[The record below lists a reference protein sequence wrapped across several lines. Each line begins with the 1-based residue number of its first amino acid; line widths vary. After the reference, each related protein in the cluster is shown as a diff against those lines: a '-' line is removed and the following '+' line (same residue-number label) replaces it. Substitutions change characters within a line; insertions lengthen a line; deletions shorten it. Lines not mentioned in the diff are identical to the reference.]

1 MKWLVS
7 FILIPWFAVIC
18 VPLFPVSLDTKNFYQ
33 RNISVNTHI
42 SSSKLKVIRRRLARV
57 YGIEEADIL
66 LDRLYRMVGRYG
78 VGAQLNQNS
87 PNLTA
92 RDVVLIT
99 YADMV
104 KSSSEEQ
111 SPLGALKEFCTAR
124 LKGAVSAIHIL
135 PFYPWTS
142 DDGFSVVDYRE
153 VSPDYGTWDDVSKLG
168 EEFELMF
175 DLVLNHC
182 SSKSPWFKEYV
193 SGVEPGLN
201 YIMEGNPKTDLSMVV
216 RPRSTPLL
224 TPYQTRKGERHV
236 WTTFSAD
243 QVDLDWTSPDL
254 LFEFLDIILYY
265 VSIGC
270 KILRLD
276 AVAFLW
282 KKIGTD
288 CLHLPETHEII
299 KLIRNFLEVV
309 APDVVILTETNVPHA
324 ENISYF
330 GKGDEAHAVYQF
342 SLPPLLLHGLLRG
355 TSEHLTD
362 WATNLAPP
370 PKGCH
375 FLNFTASHDG
385 VGVRP
390 LEGILP
396 HDEILGLA
404 DEIRQK
410 GGFVSMRRM
419 EDGSESPY
427 ELNSTYFSALSD
439 PKNEEVGMAR
449 FQCSQAVAL
458 AMKGIPAV
466 YFHSLCGTPND
477 LEGYKVTKRNR
488 TVNRKKWAQ
497 DDLNQ
502 LLDDQETLPAQI
514 FSWYSRTLRMRAGC
528 PAFHPE
534 APQEILNFGSDLFAV
549 RRDSTDGGLSVI
561 CLFNFT
567 SEDSKVSD
575 MSLLSSLFPE
585 GKARDLISGGEI
597 AWGKKDAL
605 TLRPYQA
612 VWLSTS

>member
-1 MKWLVS
+1 M
-7 FILIPWFAVIC
+7 
-18 VPLFPVSLDTKNFYQ
+18 
-33 RNISVNTHI
+33 NTHI

-92 RDVVLIT
+92 KDVVLIT

-439 PKNEEVGMAR
+439 SENEEMGMAR

-497 DDLNQ
+497 DELNQ

-575 MSLLSSLFPE
+575 MSLLNSLFPE

>member
-1 MKWLVS
+1 M
-7 FILIPWFAVIC
+7 
-18 VPLFPVSLDTKNFYQ
+18 
-33 RNISVNTHI
+33 NTHI

-439 PKNEEVGMAR
+439 PENEEMGMAR

-497 DDLNQ
+497 DELNQ

-567 SEDSKVSD
+567 SEDSKISD

>member
-1 MKWLVS
+1 M
-7 FILIPWFAVIC
+7 
-18 VPLFPVSLDTKNFYQ
+18 
-33 RNISVNTHI
+33 NTHI

-439 PKNEEVGMAR
+439 SKNKEMGMAR

-477 LEGYKVTKRNR
+477 LDGYKVTKRNR

-497 DDLNQ
+497 DELNQ

-567 SEDSKVSD
+567 SVDTKVSD

-585 GKARDLISGGEI
+585 SKARDLISGGEI
-597 AWGKKDAL
+597 DWVKKDAL

>member
-1 MKWLVS
+1 M
-7 FILIPWFAVIC
+7 
-18 VPLFPVSLDTKNFYQ
+18 
-33 RNISVNTHI
+33 
-42 SSSKLKVIRRRLARV
+42 
-57 YGIEEADIL
+57 
-66 LDRLYRMVGRYG
+66 
-78 VGAQLNQNS
+78 
-87 PNLTA
+87 
-92 RDVVLIT
+92 VLIT
-99 YADMV
+99 YADMLQSECDNL
-104 KSSSEEQ
+104 SSLSV
-111 SPLGALKEFCTAR
+111 LREFCTAR
-124 LKGAVSAIHIL
+124 LKGAVFAIHIL

-153 VSPDYGTWDDVSKLG
+153 VCEEYGNWEDVSKLG
-168 EEFELMF
+168 EEFDLMF

-193 SGVEPGLN
+193 SGVEPGSS
-201 YIMEGNPKTDLSMVV
+201 YIRKPIP
-216 RPRSTPLL
+216 RPTYPWWPSPLHPLL
-224 TPYQTRKGERHV
+224 TPYQTRKGERHI

-282 KKIGTD
+282 KKIGTN
-288 CLHLPETHEII
+288 CLHLPETHQII

-309 APDVVILTETNVPHA
+309 APDVIILTETNVPHQ

-355 TSEHLTD
+355 TSMHLSK

-396 HDEILGLA
+396 QEEILELA
-404 DEIRQK
+404 EEIRQK
-410 GGFVSMRRM
+410 GGFVSMRRL

-439 PKNEEVGMAR
+439 GQDEEQGMAR
-449 FQCSQAVAL
+449 FQCSKAVAL
-458 AMKGIPAV
+458 AMKGIPAI

-477 LEGYKVTKRNR
+477 LDGYKKTKLIAPLIARNGSQNWR
-488 TVNRKKWAQ
+488 LCWTMEKAIIREFFNGIPELYGCEQ
-497 DDLNQ
+497 DVRHF
-502 LLDDQETLPAQI
+502 T
-514 FSWYSRTLRMRAGC
+514 RMPPGDYANG
-528 PAFHPE
+528 
-534 APQEILNFGSDLFAV
+534 
-549 RRDSTDGGLSVI
+549 
-561 CLFNFT
+561 
-567 SEDSKVSD
+567 
-575 MSLLSSLFPE
+575 
-585 GKARDLISGGEI
+585 
-597 AWGKKDAL
+597 
-605 TLRPYQA
+605 
-612 VWLSTS
+612 

>member
-1 MKWLVS
+1 M
-7 FILIPWFAVIC
+7 
-18 VPLFPVSLDTKNFYQ
+18 
-33 RNISVNTHI
+33 
-42 SSSKLKVIRRRLARV
+42 RRRLATI

-66 LDRLYRMVGRYG
+66 LDRLYRMIGRYG
-78 VGAQLNQNS
+78 VGIQPTQNGT
-87 PNLTA
+87 NLKA
-92 RDVVLIT
+92 KDVVLIT

-104 KSSSEEQ
+104 KSESAEQ
-111 SPLGALKEFCTAR
+111 SSLNSLKEFCTLR

-153 VSPDYGTWDDVSKLG
+153 VCVEYGTWDDVSKLS
-168 EEFELMF
+168 EEFDLMF

-201 YIMEGNPKTDLSMVV
+201 YIIEGDPKMDLSMVV

-224 TPYQTRKGERHV
+224 TPYQTKKGERHV

-282 KKIGTD
+282 KKIGTN
-288 CLHLPETHEII
+288 CLHLPETHQII

-309 APDVVILTETNVPHA
+309 APDVVILTETNVPHE

-330 GKGDEAHAVYQF
+330 GKGDEAHAIYQF

-355 TSEHLTD
+355 TSEHLTQ
-362 WATNLAPP
+362 WAANLTTP

-396 HDEILGLA
+396 QTEILSLA
-404 DEIRQK
+404 DEIRK
-410 GGFVSMRRM
+410 RGGFVSMRTM
-419 EDGSESPY
+419 ADGSESPY

-439 PKNEEVGMAR
+439 PKDEKLGMIR

-458 AMKGIPAV
+458 SMKGIPAV

-477 LEGYKVTKRNR
+477 LDGYKQTKLNR
-488 TVNRKKWAQ
+488 SVNRKKWNQ
-497 DDLNQ
+497 DELNT
-502 LLDDQETLPAQI
+502 LLDNQDTLAAQI
-514 FSWYSRTLRMRAGC
+514 FSWYTRILRIRAGC
-528 PAFHPE
+528 PAFHPD
-534 APQEILNFGSDLFAV
+534 AHQEILNFGSDIFAL
-549 RRDSTDGGLSVI
+549 RRDSTDGGISVI
-561 CLFNFT
+561 CLFNFRPDQ
-567 SEDSKVSD
+567 SEISK
-575 MSLLSSLFPE
+575 MSIFKTLFPK
-585 GKARDLISGGEI
+585 GTARDLISGGEI
-597 AWGKKDAL
+597 DWSNNGKL
-605 TLRPYQA
+605 LLRPYQA
-612 VWLSTS
+612 FWLSSS

>member
-1 MKWLVS
+1 M
-7 FILIPWFAVIC
+7 
-18 VPLFPVSLDTKNFYQ
+18 
-33 RNISVNTHI
+33 NTHI

-439 PKNEEVGMAR
+439 PKNEDMGMAR

-477 LEGYKVTKRNR
+477 LDGYKVTKRNR
-488 TVNRKKWAQ
+488 TVNRKKWTQ
-497 DDLNQ
+497 DELNQ

-567 SEDSKVSD
+567 SVDSKVSD

-597 AWGKKDAL
+597 DWGKKDAL

>member
-1 MKWLVS
+1 M
-7 FILIPWFAVIC
+7 
-18 VPLFPVSLDTKNFYQ
+18 
-33 RNISVNTHI
+33 NTHI

-439 PKNEEVGMAR
+439 PENEDMGMAR

-477 LEGYKVTKRNR
+477 LEGYRVTKRNR

-497 DDLNQ
+497 DELNQ

-567 SEDSKVSD
+567 SEDSKIFD
-575 MSLLSSLFPE
+575 MSLLNSLFPE

>member
-1 MKWLVS
+1 MIK
-7 FILIPWFAVIC
+7 
-18 VPLFPVSLDTKNFYQ
+18 
-33 RNISVNTHI
+33 HI
-42 SSSKLKVIRRRLARV
+42 SSSKLKVMRRRLSTI
-57 YGIEEADIL
+57 YGIEEADTL

-78 VGAQLNQNS
+78 VGGQTNQSAPS
-87 PNLTA
+87 PTA
-92 RDVVLIT
+92 KDMVLIT
-99 YADMV
+99 YADMLQSECDNL
-104 KSSSEEQ
+104 SSLSV
-111 SPLGALKEFCTAR
+111 LREFCTAR

-153 VSPDYGTWDDVSKLG
+153 VYEEYGNWEDVSKLG

-201 YIMEGNPKTDLSMVV
+201 YIKEANPKTDLSMVV

-224 TPYQTRKGERHV
+224 TPYQTRKGERHI

-243 QVDLDWTSPDL
+243 QVDLDWTNPDL

-282 KKIGTD
+282 KKIGTN
-288 CLHLPETHEII
+288 CLHLPETHQII

-309 APDVVILTETNVPHA
+309 APDVIILTETNVPHQ

-355 TSEHLTD
+355 TSTHLSK
-362 WATNLAPP
+362 WAANLAPP

-390 LEGILP
+390 LEGILSQK
-396 HDEILGLA
+396 EILELA
-404 DEIRQK
+404 EEIRQK
-410 GGFVSMRRM
+410 GGFVSMRRL
-419 EDGSESPY
+419 ENGSESPY

-439 PKNEEVGMAR
+439 DQDGELGMAR

-458 AMKGIPAV
+458 AMKGIPAI

-477 LEGYKVTKRNR
+477 LDGYKKTKRNR
-488 TVNRKKWAQ
+488 TVNRKKWQ
-497 DDLNQ
+497 RSELET
-502 LLDDQETLPAQI
+502 LLDDGESHYSRI
-514 FSWYSRTLRMRAGC
+514 FQWYSRTLRMRAGC
-528 PAFHPE
+528 PAFHPD
-534 APQEILNFGSDLFAV
+534 APQEILQMGDSIFAL
-549 RRDSTDGGLSVI
+549 RRDSLDGALSVI
-561 CLFNFT
+561 CLFNFRGEET
-567 SEDSKVSD
+567 KIEEMNPLKEI
-575 MSLLSSLFPE
+575 FPAN
-585 GKARDLISGGEI
+585 KARDLISGGEI
-597 AWGKKDAL
+597 DWSESSGGL
-605 TLRPYQA
+605 VLRPYQA
-612 VWLSTS
+612 LWLSSS

>member
-1 MKWLVS
+1 M
-7 FILIPWFAVIC
+7 
-18 VPLFPVSLDTKNFYQ
+18 
-33 RNISVNTHI
+33 
-42 SSSKLKVIRRRLARV
+42 RRRLAAV
-57 YGIEEADIL
+57 YGIEEADVL
-66 LDRLYRMVGRYG
+66 LNRLYQMVGRYG
-78 VGAQLNQNS
+78 VGAQLTDS
-87 PNLTA
+87 GANLA
-92 RDVVLIT
+92 AKDVVLIT

-104 KSSSEEQ
+104 QSTCKDS
-111 SPLGALKEFCTAR
+111 SPLSVLKEFCTAR
-124 LKGAVSAIHIL
+124 LKGAVSTIHIL

-153 VSPDYGTWDDVSKLG
+153 VSEDYGTWEDVSKLG
-168 EEFELMF
+168 EEFDLMF

-193 SGVEPGLN
+193 SGIEPGLN

-224 TPYQTRKGERHV
+224 TPYQTRKGERFV

-265 VSIGC
+265 ISIGC

-282 KKIGTD
+282 KKIGTN
-288 CLHLPETHEII
+288 CLHLPETHQII

-309 APDVVILTETNVPHA
+309 APDVVILTETNVPHE

-362 WATNLAPP
+362 WATHLAPP

-396 HDEILGLA
+396 HEEILGLA
-404 DEIRQK
+404 DEIRKK
-410 GGFVSMRRM
+410 GGFVSMRRL

-427 ELNSTYFSALSD
+427 ELNSTFFSALSD
-439 PKNEEVGMAR
+439 PEDEELGMAR

-477 LEGYKVTKRNR
+477 LDGYQKTKRNR
-488 TVNRKKWAQ
+488 TVNRKKWDQ
-497 DDLNQ
+497 KVLND
-502 LLDDQETLPAQI
+502 LLDDQDTVPAQI
-514 FSWYSRTLRMRAGC
+514 FQWYSRTLRMRAGC

-534 APQEILNFGSDLFAV
+534 APQEIINLGLSVFAF
-549 RRDSTDGGLSVI
+549 RRDSQDGALSVF
-561 CLFNFT
+561 CLFNF
-567 SEDSKVSD
+567 KSD
-575 MSLLSSLFPE
+575 ETAIEEMKLVKKIFPQN
-585 GKARDLISGGEI
+585 KARDLISGGEI
-597 AWGKKDAL
+597 DWDKTGRL
-605 TLRPYQA
+605 HLRPYQA
-612 VWLSTS
+612 LWLSSS

>member
-1 MKWLVS
+1 M
-7 FILIPWFAVIC
+7 
-18 VPLFPVSLDTKNFYQ
+18 
-33 RNISVNTHI
+33 NTHI

-439 PKNEEVGMAR
+439 PENEDMGMAR

-497 DDLNQ
+497 DELDQ

-575 MSLLSSLFPE
+575 MGLLNSLFPE

-597 AWGKKDAL
+597 DWGKKDAL

>member
-1 MKWLVS
+1 M
-7 FILIPWFAVIC
+7 
-18 VPLFPVSLDTKNFYQ
+18 
-33 RNISVNTHI
+33 NTHI

-78 VGAQLNQNS
+78 VGAQLNQNN

-410 GGFVSMRRM
+410 GGFVSMRRL

-439 PKNEEVGMAR
+439 PENEEMGMAR

-488 TVNRKKWAQ
+488 TVNRKKWVQ
-497 DDLNQ
+497 DELNQ

-534 APQEILNFGSDLFAV
+534 APQEILNFGSDHFAV

-575 MSLLSSLFPE
+575 MSLLNSLFPE

-597 AWGKKDAL
+597 DWGKKDAL

>member
-1 MKWLVS
+1 M
-7 FILIPWFAVIC
+7 
-18 VPLFPVSLDTKNFYQ
+18 
-33 RNISVNTHI
+33 NTHI

-216 RPRSTPLL
+216 RPRSTSLL

-439 PKNEEVGMAR
+439 PKNEEMGMAR

-488 TVNRKKWAQ
+488 TVNRKKWVQ
-497 DDLNQ
+497 DELNQ

-575 MSLLSSLFPE
+575 MSLLNSLFPE

>member
-1 MKWLVS
+1 
-7 FILIPWFAVIC
+7 
-18 VPLFPVSLDTKNFYQ
+18 
-33 RNISVNTHI
+33 VNTHI

-216 RPRSTPLL
+216 RPRSTSLL

-439 PKNEEVGMAR
+439 PENEEMGMAR

-497 DDLNQ
+497 DELNQ

>member
-1 MKWLVS
+1 M
-7 FILIPWFAVIC
+7 
-18 VPLFPVSLDTKNFYQ
+18 
-33 RNISVNTHI
+33 NTHI

-362 WATNLAPP
+362 WATNLTSP

-439 PKNEEVGMAR
+439 PENEEMGMAR

-497 DDLNQ
+497 DELNQ

-534 APQEILNFGSDLFAV
+534 APQEILNFGSDLFVV

-567 SEDSKVSD
+567 SEDSKISD
-575 MSLLSSLFPE
+575 MSLLNSVFPE

-597 AWGKKDAL
+597 DWGKKDAL

>member
-1 MKWLVS
+1 M
-7 FILIPWFAVIC
+7 
-18 VPLFPVSLDTKNFYQ
+18 
-33 RNISVNTHI
+33 NTHI

-439 PKNEEVGMAR
+439 PKNEEMGMAR

-477 LEGYKVTKRNR
+477 LDGYKVTKRNR
-488 TVNRKKWAQ
+488 TVNRKKWTQ
-497 DDLNQ
+497 DELNQ

-567 SEDSKVSD
+567 SEDSKISD